1 VKPLYL
7 EKPVDCRDF
16 RDWVYH
22 LQADELADADRD
34 ALIEHLA
41 ECDTCARYRE
51 AEDSFLRG
59 LKGRLVAEAA
69 PEGLETRVR
78 AALELE
84 APSAE
89 RRGAWWIRT
98 PAVSALAAALLLAAL
113 LVPTLV
119 GTPAGDAGSLG
130 EPRILHVVKTVT
142 VVDHDCDMTG
152 ATFAQQLACRNAR
165 HLNVLKLGDGSYW
178 NVNLDH
184 PSARDIVME
193 PSLRGSRITV
203 EADFYPELQ
212 AVRLIRVREA
222 SSRLQP
228 PA

>member
-1 VKPLYL
+1 MRPLYL
-7 EKPVDCRDF
+7 DKPVDCRDF
-16 RDWVYH
+16 RKWVYH
-22 LQADELADADRD
+22 LQADELAEADREK
-34 ALIEHLA
+34 LIDHSAQCEA
-41 ECDTCARYRE
+41 CARYLE

-78 AALELE
+78 EALELE
-84 APSAE
+84 APSAG
-89 RRGAWWIRT
+89 RRGGSWIQT
-98 PAVSALAAALLLAAL
+98 PAVSALAAAVLLAAL

-119 GTPAGDAGSLG
+119 GMPAGDAGSVG
-130 EPRILHVVKTVT
+130 DPKILHVVKTVT

-152 ATFAQQLACRNAR
+152 ASFAQQLACRNAR

-212 AVRLIRVREA
+212 TVQLIRVREA
-222 SSRLQP
+222 SSRL
-228 PA
+228 